1 VDAGGGIV
9 HMTDETLYTDL
20 VTPEKLR
27 ELVEACGAANMFP
40 RNTWVLAERIPA
52 YVIREREE
60 RQNLLLFDQ
69 FPPKISLESLFE
81 KYTTGRIFSDQLELR
96 WEQQGQDI
104 RVVYLGTKKYE
115 FILRDYKLEEREKEL
130 DGLSAQQPK
139 SYFLFGQR
147 LRPGD
152 VSEIGAPAQDGDFAE
167 ARIPRLLRY
176 PVPYNLEKAKK
187 REAEEQEDGKKRI
200 REYVKLH
207 VREFLDERGSVA
219 FFRFC
224 GLTVKEIQ
232 G

>member
-1 VDAGGGIV
+1 MI
-9 HMTDETLYTDL
+9 DETLYTDQ
-20 VTPEKLR
+20 VTPGKLK
-27 ELVEACGAANMFP
+27 ELVEACHAANMFP
-40 RNTWVLAERIPA
+40 QDTWVLAERLPA
-52 YVIREREE
+52 HVIRAREE
-60 RQNLLLFDQ
+60 RQNLLLFEY
-69 FPPKISLESLFE
+69 FPPEMPLEKLFE
-81 KYTTGRIFSDQLELR
+81 DYTTGRIFTNQLELR
-96 WEQQGQDI
+96 WEQQEQDI

-115 FILRDYKLEEREKEL
+115 FILRDYKLEEKEKML
-130 DGLSAQQPK
+130 DGLSAQPPK

-152 VSEIGAPAQDGDFAE
+152 VSEIGAPAKNGDFAE

-176 PVPYNLEKAKK
+176 PVPYDLEKARR
-187 REAEEQEDGKKRI
+187 REAEEKEDGKQRI